1 MIRKPNKKFMGY
13 KQSQG
18 KLKASISRYRN
29 MQEKIFKGTS
39 IVQEINDSKICQ
51 RSLSKIKTFQQ
62 IKGNISQSV
71 ETSFRMGENL
81 CQQYL

>member
-1 MIRKPNKKFMGY
+1 MGY

-18 KLKASISRYRN
+18 KLKASISRYKN
-29 MQEKIFKGTS
+29 MQELLKRTS
-39 IVQEINDSKICQ
+39 IVQEINDSKLCQ
-51 RSLSKIKTFQQ
+51 RALSKIKTFQQ

-71 ETSFRMGENL
+71 ETSFRMEENL

>member
-1 MIRKPNKKFMGY
+1 MGY

-18 KLKASISRYRN
+18 KLKSSISRYKN
-29 MQEKIFKGTS
+29 MQELFKRTS
-39 IVQEINDSKICQ
+39 IVQEINDRKLCQ
-51 RSLSKIKTFQQ
+51 RALSKIKTFQQ